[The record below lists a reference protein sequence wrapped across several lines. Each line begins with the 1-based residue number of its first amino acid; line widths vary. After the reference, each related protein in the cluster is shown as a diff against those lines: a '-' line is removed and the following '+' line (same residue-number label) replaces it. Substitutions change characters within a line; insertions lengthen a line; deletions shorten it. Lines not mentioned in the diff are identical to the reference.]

1 MSSGR
6 KTRTSLQ
13 TLADT
18 AEINQLVQELILDLI
33 TELSMISNPPKYEA
47 DRLCCC
53 TCGFNCFSLIMAIPS
68 ESGTVS
74 GNMAKSLLQGMVGLE
89 RLQQRHSPLVFQVS
103 YTDPIN
109 PGLIVGPYVIGLSQR
124 FIASKP
130 PCLHSH
136 LPTYYMYTG
145 E

>member
-1 MSSGR
+1 MSSGQ
-6 KTRTSLQ
+6 KTRISLPTS
-13 TLADT
+13 ADT

-33 TELSMISNPPKYEA
+33 TELSMISNPANYEA
-47 DRLCCC
+47 DRLCFC

-68 ESGTVS
+68 EFGTVS
-74 GNMAKSLLQGMVGLE
+74 GKMAKSLLQGMVGLE

-103 YTDPIN
+103 YTDPTN
-109 PGLIVGPYVIGLSQR
+109 PGLIVGPYVNAPFPEIYCPE
-124 FIASKP
+124 P